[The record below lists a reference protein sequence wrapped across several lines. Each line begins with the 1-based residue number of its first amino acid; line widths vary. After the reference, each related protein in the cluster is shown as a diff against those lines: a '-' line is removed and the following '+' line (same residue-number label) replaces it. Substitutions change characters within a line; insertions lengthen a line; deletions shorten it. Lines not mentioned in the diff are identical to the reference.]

1 MIGSFNKLLR
11 NIASLKGKSAYE
23 KVKEFHHNALFRV

>member
-11 NIASLKGKSAYE
+11 NIASIKGKGAFD
-23 KVKEFHHNALFRV
+23 KVLIFLFILTCLQ

>member
-11 NIASLKGKSAYE
+11 NIASMKGKTAFD
-23 KVKEFHHNALFRV
+23 KVTITVNHDV